1 MDRCRLT
8 EKSGFTLIEMV
19 IAVAI
24 FAVMMVIAYPGLTHI
39 AAIGDQ
45 VGRSNRQLS
54 QLQFALT
61 YLNRDWMQVSTR
73 KILDQYGDEQS
84 NIVIADNSISFTR
97 SGWNNLLQHKRSE
110 LQRVQYLVEDNQLI
124 RRHWLSLDQGIAEEP
139 VTAVVLDEVELFEI
153 HFIDSSEAP
162 IEQWPNPAG
171 IANNPIAL
179 SVKLELK
186 QFGQVQRIMEA
197 PAGVLL

>member
-186 QFGQVQRIMEA
+186 QFGQVQRIMET
-197 PAGVLL
+197 PQGVL